1 MPPVPDDLLARAQY
15 EADPLADDTISAI
28 LAPWPALDAA
38 AESDAALPGL
48 EAQWERLRL
57 LNRVIAQW
65 QTNADVA
72 HWQAPPELPATMARA
87 VASYLDAAHRLPE
100 WADPALIAQAERM
113 FFDQGVLSV
122 LLLFCASLPEC
133 YIVPDLAE
141 VLHTTGALEQRT
153 DYRIRSTAAMIF
165 PVMMHGGL
173 TDPAGSGVAQVLKV
187 RLIHAT
193 VRHLIL
199 RGNPAAALLEAAV
212 PVPRLKLAGRVPGM
226 HQALFAHGWNV
237 AARGLPCNQEE
248 QAYTLLTFGFVPL
261 RGMRTLGA
269 PVSAADEHAVLHAWN
284 VVAHLAGIRRELM
297 VDTMAQAH
305 ALFVRMQ
312 RRGRAERL
320 EPDPRGPLAAALFQ
334 TLARE
339 IPLAALRSF
348 PLLLCRRL
356 IGARS
361 SADLQLDGR
370 VAWWSKALFAVA
382 LALVRGIDA
391 IGRLFAPR
399 FSLARL
405 ISRLLG
411 YRLITGLLMD
421 QTRPLKLPE
430 TLRGRAQQ
438 MMRAWGGA
446 VPP

>member
-1 MPPVPDDLLARAQY
+1 
-15 EADPLADDTISAI
+15 
-28 LAPWPALDAA
+28 
-38 AESDAALPGL
+38 
-48 EAQWERLRL
+48 
-57 LNRVIAQW
+57 
-65 QTNADVA
+65 
-72 HWQAPPELPATMARA
+72 
-87 VASYLDAAHRLPE
+87 
-100 WADPALIAQAERM
+100 
-113 FFDQGVLSV
+113 
-122 LLLFCASLPEC
+122 
-133 YIVPDLAE
+133 
-141 VLHTTGALEQRT
+141 
-153 DYRIRSTAAMIF
+153 
-165 PVMMHGGL
+165 
-173 TDPAGSGVAQVLKV
+173 
-187 RLIHAT
+187 
-193 VRHLIL
+193 
-199 RGNPAAALLEAAV
+199 
-212 PVPRLKLAGRVPGM
+212 M

-284 VVAHLAGIRRELM
+284 VVAHLVGIRRELM
-297 VDTMAQAH
+297 VDTMAQAQ
-305 ALFVRMQ
+305 ALFARMQ
-312 RRGRAERL
+312 QRGRAERL
-320 EPDPRGPLAAALFQ
+320 DPDPRGPLAAALFQ

-382 LALVRGIDA
+382 LTLVRGIDA
-391 IGRLFAPR
+391 IGRLFSPR

-405 ISRLLG
+405 ISRVLG

-438 MMRAWGGA
+438 MMRAWGGV